1 MKKQRE
7 YIDYLNDIY
16 DFINKGIS
24 FIDKMSY
31 EDFSKDERTQY
42 ALIRVFEIIGEASK
56 KIPTEIKSQSQEIPW
71 REISGMRNLLIHD
84 YFGVNIQ
91 VVWETAKND
100 LPELKEK
107 IQKLIKDISQE

>member
-16 DFINKGIS
+16 DSINKGIS

-91 VVWETAKND
+91 VVWETAKKD
-100 LPELKEK
+100 LPELKNKNSRINSEF
-107 IQKLIKDISQE
+107 

>member
-16 DFINKGIS
+16 DSINKGIS

-107 IQKLIKDISQE
+107 IQKLIQDFN